1 MRAASTLLLL
11 AVLASACGAKVVIV
25 EEDGGGGSGAS
36 PTTSSGIPSGSSG
49 STGST
54 STGDTSSTTTGGFT
68 APCQRLCM
76 EHPTCLGG
84 DCLEECNALIQPGCE
99 TETDEYVL
107 CLAHNFGPNCEL
119 GNMCAGEFAVYQ
131 NCFAPTIDCVEIAC
145 SEGENDCACESS
157 CDGTLIEQACREND
171 DFYTCDCTVEGRGIG
186 ECVQSDKVC
195 ELDLGCCKELWL
207 LLQG

>member
-36 PTTSSGIPSGSSG
+36 TSSSGIPSGSSG